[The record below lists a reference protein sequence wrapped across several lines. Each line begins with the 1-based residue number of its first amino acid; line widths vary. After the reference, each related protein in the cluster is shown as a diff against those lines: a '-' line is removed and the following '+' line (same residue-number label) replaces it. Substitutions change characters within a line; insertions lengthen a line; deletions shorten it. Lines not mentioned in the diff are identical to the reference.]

1 MSSFASRNKQVWE
14 ELETLVRRAR
24 RWSGSLSSKERER
37 LDALYRQ
44 TTVHLAR
51 VSTRSN
57 DPVLLEYLNGLTAAA
72 HSVIYLPARQSILG
86 RIGEFATEGF
96 SRAIARNWRPC
107 AISSALLI
115 AGALIGYF
123 AAIAD
128 PVLAHAMW
136 PSTDPRQPGASAEQL
151 VSHLRHGRDDA
162 SSMKFL
168 LSSFLFQNNLKVGLL
183 AMAAGLLAGV
193 PTVFLM
199 IFNGMILGVFVAI
212 HHQAGIDAEMW
223 AWILP
228 HGITEL
234 GAIALCGG
242 VGLMLGHAV
251 VSPSSLTRKQSLLNA
266 GREASAICLGTA
278 AMLVA
283 AALIEGYIRQTSWST
298 AARLIF
304 AASTAFFW
312 IAYIWLGFYRER
324 QARSAVAAVTSGEI
338 AL

>member
-14 ELETLVRRAR
+14 ELESLVRRAR

-37 LDALYRQ
+37 LDSLYRQ

-72 HSVIYLPARQSILG
+72 HSVIYLPVRQSIL
-86 RIGEFATEGF
+86 RRVGEFATEGF
-96 SRAIARNWRPC
+96 ARAIARNWRPC
-107 AISSALLI
+107 AISTGLLV

-123 AAIAD
+123 AATAD

-136 PSTDPRQPGASAEQL
+136 PSSDPRQPGASAEQL
-151 VSHLRHGRDDA
+151 TSHLREGREHGNG
-162 SSMKFL
+162 MKFL
-168 LSSFLFQNNLKVGLL
+168 LTSFLFQNNLKVGLL

-228 HGITEL
+228 HGITEI

-242 VGLMLGHAV
+242 VGLMLGQAV
-251 VSPSSLTRKQSLLNA
+251 VSPGSLTRKQSLLNA

-283 AALIEGYIRQTSWST
+283 AAFIEGYIRQTSWST
-298 AARLIF
+298 EARLLF

-312 IAYIWLGFYRER
+312 IAYIALGFYRER
-324 QARSAVAAVTSGEI
+324 QARSAVAAVM
-338 AL
+338 